1 MMETFWKTIGLYNL
15 STWIYQLIIIF
26 AGFALTALLI
36 WKPGKRSTAAMKVY
50 LVILYLWIAIVYFWI
65 YCAERS
71 YNNVMTIFW
80 LVLSLAWIW
89 DLATGYTVFKFD
101 KSHAKLAGLLLLM
114 PFLYPAASLAR
125 GFGFPE
131 MISPIMPCS
140 AVVFTFGIMLM
151 FSRKINLFIV
161 LLLCHWSMIGLS
173 KTYFFNLPEDYI
185 MTCASVP
192 AVYFFFK
199 EYFLRGINTITK
211 PQAKYMELFLLTI
224 CIAVCVILAVT
235 MCIEVAKGI

>member
-1 MMETFWKTIGLYNL
+1 MMETFWKTIGLYNS
-15 STWIYQLIIIF
+15 STWTYQLAIII
-26 AGFALTALLI
+26 AGIMITVLLKK
-36 WKPGKRSTAAMKVY
+36 KPGKAGTAAMKTFLAV
-50 LVILYLWIAIVYFWI
+50 LYLWIAIVYFWI

-80 LVLSLAWIW
+80 LVLAAAWLW
-89 DLATGYTVFKFD
+89 DLATGYTSFEY
-101 KSHAKLAGLLLLM
+101 SRTHAKLAAVLLAM
-114 PFLYPAASLAR
+114 PFLYPAASMLR
-125 GFGFPE
+125 GTGFPE

-151 FSRKINLFIV
+151 FSKKINLFIV

-192 AVYFFFK
+192 AVYMFFRD
-199 EYFLRGINTITK
+199 YYLRDIDQITK
-211 PQAKYMELFLLTI
+211 PQAKYMKLFLMTI
-224 CIAVCVILAVT
+224 CLAICVILAVT
-235 MCIEVAKGI
+235 IVMELAKNL